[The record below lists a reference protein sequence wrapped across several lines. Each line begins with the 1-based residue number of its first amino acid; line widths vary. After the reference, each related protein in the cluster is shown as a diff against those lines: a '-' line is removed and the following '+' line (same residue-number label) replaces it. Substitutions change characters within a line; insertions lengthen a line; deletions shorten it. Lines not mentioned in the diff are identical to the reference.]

1 MSRES
6 IEALVER
13 WMEDTS
19 FRTAVRSNP
28 EAAIKGTGLELSA
41 DEWAAVKNF
50 DWNASDE
57 ELTTRASM
65 DGCSSDISC

>member
-19 FRTAVRSNP
+19 FRTAVRTDP
-28 EAAIKGTGLELSA
+28 EAAIKSTGLELSS
-41 DEWAAVKNF
+41 DEWAAMRNF
-50 DWNASDE
+50 DWNVSDE
-57 ELTTRASM
+57 ELTTRANM
-65 DGCSSDISC
+65 DSCACEISC

>member
-6 IEALVER
+6 IEALVEK
-13 WMEDTS
+13 WTEDTS
-19 FRTAVRSNP
+19 FRTALRKDP
-28 EAAIKGTGLELSA
+28 EATIQATGLELTP
-41 DEWAAVKNF
+41 DERAAVRNF

-65 DGCSSDISC
+65 DSCACEACV

>member
-19 FRTAVRSNP
+19 FRAAVRTDP
-28 EAAIKGTGLELSA
+28 EAAIRSAGVELTT
-41 DEWAAVKNF
+41 DEWAAVRNF
-50 DWNASDE
+50 DWNVSDE

-65 DGCSSDISC
+65 DACCSEACC

>member
-19 FRTAVRSNP
+19 FRTAVRSDP
-28 EAAIKGTGLELSA
+28 EKAIKATGVDLSA
-41 DEWAAVKNF
+41 DEWAAVRNF
-50 DWNASDE
+50 DWNVSDE

>member
-6 IEALVER
+6 IETLVEK
-13 WMEDTS
+13 WTEDNA
-19 FRTAVRSNP
+19 FRTAIRKDA
-28 EAAIKGTGLELSA
+28 EGTIRATGLDLTP
-41 DEWAAVKNF
+41 DEWAAVRNF

>member
-19 FRTAVRSNP
+19 FRAAVRANP
-28 EAAIKGTGLELSA
+28 EAAIRSTGMDLSQE
-41 DEWAAVKNF
+41 EWAAVRNF
-50 DWNASDE
+50 DWSASDE
-57 ELTTRASM
+57 ELTTRANM
-65 DGCSSDISC
+65 DGCCCEACC